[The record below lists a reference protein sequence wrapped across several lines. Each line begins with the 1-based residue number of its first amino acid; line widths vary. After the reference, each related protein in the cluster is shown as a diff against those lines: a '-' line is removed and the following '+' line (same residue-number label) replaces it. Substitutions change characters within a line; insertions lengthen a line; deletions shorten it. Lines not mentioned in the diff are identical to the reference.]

1 MDQLASHRSAASMA
15 REAELCRLLAA
26 QLSLEAEARDLLRQ
40 ATRIEAALAAS
51 AAQAPPR

>member
-1 MDQLASHRSAASMA
+1 MDQLASHRSAASRA